1 MCVLIEGTH
10 CFLSSRHL
18 LLLPPTGV
26 IEKRKRTIWSLF
38 CCCLLR
44 LHNCWMHGLNIPSY
58 GNSLSSCMVFI
69 YISPFPPSVLS
80 FISTHLTQS
89 NQLGWCR
96 KGRRTTGN
104 WGWEWSGMW
113 ISFSVHISSLE
124 GLLTKVG
131 LEEVSEEMRHPS
143 ILPRS
148 RGLETVPLTWL
159 QVNRDIELGA
169 KRVKNKFVWME
180 WKGKEEVRASPG
192 REIVLGL

>member
-1 MCVLIEGTH
+1 
-10 CFLSSRHL
+10 
-18 LLLPPTGV
+18 
-26 IEKRKRTIWSLF
+26 
-38 CCCLLR
+38 
-44 LHNCWMHGLNIPSY
+44 
-58 GNSLSSCMVFI
+58 
-69 YISPFPPSVLS
+69 
-80 FISTHLTQS
+80 
-89 NQLGWCR
+89 
-96 KGRRTTGN
+96 
-104 WGWEWSGMW
+104 MW

-180 WKGKEEVRASPG
+180 
-192 REIVLGL
+192 